1 MKKKI
6 LLGLSGSV
14 ACSKSEL
21 FVNNYSE
28 IYDFKILSTFNG
40 LKYLSDEFLNTYSV
54 YSDWDDFPGSPHIEL
69 SRWADEFVIYPA
81 SANIISK
88 ISGGIADDLLTSTVL
103 MYSKPIYIC
112 PAMHEEMYLNS
123 QISSNLI
130 TLSKNHLIA
139 GPRYGNLDIG
149 DKGLGRLIEPNEIND
164 WISKAKGKVIVT
176 SGPTAEP
183 IDDVKVISNKS
194 SGKQGRAIA
203 IELNSKGYEV
213 IYIHSSL
220 IQPIPGIKNKT
231 FNTSDE
237 LFSVISS
244 EMKDTESVFMTA
256 AVSDFILNKTDGKIS
271 RSNGKL
277 NLELIPNKDIIAS
290 IKTEFPDVKCIALS
304 AQVDDDLNFDKL
316 KSKNVDYL
324 VINNILNNEFG
335 SDENK
340 ISIINRDELIYKS
353 GTLSKDEIAQAIL
366 ITLDYWYVRRR
377 RDNLKQYV

>member
-69 SRWADEFVIYPA
+69 ARWADEFVIYPA

-123 QISSNLI
+123 QISSNLR

-220 IQPIPGIKNKT
+220 IQPIPGIKNKS

-256 AVSDFILNKTDGKIS
+256 AVSDFILNKTDGKLS

-290 IKTEFPDVKCIALS
+290 IKTEFPDVKCIAFS

-366 ITLDYWYVRRR
+366 ITLDY
-377 RDNLKQYV
+377 